1 MYKYEGI
8 SARTR
13 TYRERKDHKHE
24 DTSGMLEEVRFECS
38 SFLGEPSKT
47 M

>member
-13 TYRERKDHKHE
+13 TYRERKDKHE
-24 DTSGMLEEVRFECS
+24 DTSGVLEAVRFEKS
-38 SFLGEPSKT
+38 SFPGEPSKT